1 VHFEIWT
8 DRKTQEEERTK
19 AAAQA
24 LVDAS
29 ASNVAALASS
39 SVRVLLSSL
48 PPTHSLF
55 KRIADML
62 AEAQTQFPPSTPP
75 LHIEFLLP
83 MHPIR
88 VVVQAELDELEAVV
102 VDSQMSGEEHKP
114 NILASLRSRVWN
126 LQSLFSS
133 KEVELPTEQ
142 LHSTPNVTSLLTF
155 GSLNIRGKALS
166 NSKELC
172 DLLKLKKVDIIGL
185 QEVLTSIVVV
195 PGFKWFPGLKRS
207 PRSRRNEGTTN
218 QGMGFLVRSETKT
231 LVSVVNIDPLY
242 EIMWIKVAAKGIT
255 NDTYVASVYAPGE
268 NYPISNREAFFSCL
282 SEQCLQYSAKGDI
295 ILLGDFNAHLGTL
308 TGDTTEES
316 SNGRLLKSL
325 LQLAFNN
332 GENGAYPSILNT
344 RPDAFGV
351 PTRQKG
357 SKSSILDYIIC
368 SVPSL
373 SRVNLFHIESQSQK
387 DGANACGSDHH
398 LLLLKW
404 KQNVVPSSK
413 INQAPRFAW
422 DTTVL
427 LNEVCKKEYQAAL
440 ADRFTSYNALV
451 DPVLSSPHLIT
462 LPYALRQSLQDTI
475 SAIFN
480 HQITLT
486 IAKVVSARKVSANS
500 KPFWNESL
508 RDLQNLRTAAHSKM
522 RNF

>member
-308 TGDTTEES
+308 TGIP
-316 SNGRLLKSL
+316 LK
-325 LQLAFNN
+325 N
-332 GENGAYPSILNT
+332 
-344 RPDAFGV
+344 
-351 PTRQKG
+351 
-357 SKSSILDYIIC
+357 
-368 SVPSL
+368 
-373 SRVNLFHIESQSQK
+373 
-387 DGANACGSDHH
+387 
-398 LLLLKW
+398 
-404 KQNVVPSSK
+404 
-413 INQAPRFAW
+413 PRMDDF
-422 DTTVL
+422 
-427 LNEVCKKEYQAAL
+427 
-440 ADRFTSYNALV
+440 
-451 DPVLSSPHLIT
+451 
-462 LPYALRQSLQDTI
+462 
-475 SAIFN
+475 
-480 HQITLT
+480 
-486 IAKVVSARKVSANS
+486 
-500 KPFWNESL
+500 
-508 RDLQNLRTAAHSKM
+508 
-522 RNF
+522 